1 MEGNCDRGQAE
12 RMLCKYDSSGF
23 ISKKPKMIALGYV
36 FVILLEF
43 KNSYTNGSV
52 PAPMGF
58 LKHLNIISAS
68 SYDGTLLKVSGY
80 FVAASVSADA
90 DFRTQRNPRFFIIK
104 NVIKRKSKFK
114 RLENIFYL
122 LYKNM
127 EFFGVPQKNLG
138 GLHLCDTPA

>member
-23 ISKKPKMIALGYV
+23 ISKKPNMIALGYV

-58 LKHLNIISAS
+58 LKHLNIISAP

-90 DFRTQRNPRFFIIK
+90 DFRTQRNPRFL
-104 NVIKRKSKFK
+104 S
-114 RLENIFYL
+114 
-122 LYKNM
+122 
-127 EFFGVPQKNLG
+127 
-138 GLHLCDTPA
+138 

>member
-1 MEGNCDRGQAE
+1 
-12 RMLCKYDSSGF
+12 MLCKYDSSGF

-52 PAPMGF
+52 PALMGF

-90 DFRTQRNPRFFIIK
+90 DFRTQRNPRFL
-104 NVIKRKSKFK
+104 S
-114 RLENIFYL
+114 
-122 LYKNM
+122 
-127 EFFGVPQKNLG
+127 
-138 GLHLCDTPA
+138 